1 MASEPIRVL
10 YLDHTA
16 KLSGGE
22 LALARLLG
30 ALDRTRVEPIVV
42 LAEDGPLRE
51 LMAQQSIDTHII
63 PLSESLREV
72 RKDSLGVAGL
82 VGQIRSLGNIWR
94 YAQRIGRFARQ
105 QRADLIY
112 SNSLKSDFYGAVAA
126 RLAGVPSIWHIRDR
140 IEDGYLPLVTVWLVR
155 LLARHL
161 PVCVVANSASTLE
174 TLKLR
179 RGKRTAIIASGLTRE
194 YIERCRVPGRSNPI
208 PQIGIV
214 GRIAPWKG
222 QDVFL
227 EAAALLLREG
237 FPAHFRIVGSPMF
250 GEEAFERQ
258 LRELA
263 TKLGIQEHVEFLGF
277 SDVPA
282 ILRSLDV
289 LVHASKVPEP
299 FGQVI
304 IEGLAA
310 ELPVIATDGGGAREI
325 IENGRTGLL
334 VPLGDAPA
342 LAQALCQ
349 LLSQPE
355 LARCLAAAGRQH
367 VLEHFTVEKSARC
380 SEALYE
386 RLLRASV

>member
-1 MASEPIRVL
+1 VSEPIRVL

-16 KLSGGE
+16 KLSGAE
-22 LALARLLG
+22 LALVRLLG
-30 ALDRTRVEPIVV
+30 ALDRTQVEPIVA

-51 LMAQQSIDTHII
+51 LMAQQFIDAHVI
-63 PLSESLREV
+63 PMSEKVREV
-72 RKDSLGVAGL
+72 RKDSLGLAGL
-82 VGQIRSLGNIWR
+82 VGQIRSLGSIWR
-94 YAQRIGRFARQ
+94 YARRISRFARQ

-112 SNSLKSDFYGAVAA
+112 TNSLKSDLYGAVAA
-126 RLAGVPSIWHIRDR
+126 RLAGVPIVWHIHDR
-140 IEDGYLPLVTVWLVR
+140 IDDRYLPRMAVWLVR
-155 LLARHL
+155 LLARYL
-161 PVCVVANSASTLE
+161 PVCVVVNSASTLE

-179 RGKRTAIIASGLTRE
+179 RGKQTAIINSGLTRE
-194 YIERCRVPGRSNPI
+194 HIERCWVARRCNPI

-237 FPAHFRIVGSPMF
+237 FPAHFRIVGSPLF
-250 GEEAFERQ
+250 GEQAFERQ

-263 TKLGIQEHVEFLGF
+263 AKLGMREHVEFMGF

-282 ILRSLDV
+282 ILRGLDV
-289 LVHASKVPEP
+289 LVHASRIPEP

-304 IEGLAA
+304 IEGMAA

-325 IENGRTGLL
+325 IEDGRTGLL
-334 VPLGDAPA
+334 VPLGDARA
-342 LAQALCQ
+342 LAQALAQ
-349 LLSQPE
+349 LLAQPE
-355 LARCLAAAGRQH
+355 RARRLAAAGRQH
-367 VLEHFTVEKSARC
+367 VLEHFTIEKSARC

-386 RLLRASV
+386 RLVRASV

>member
-1 MASEPIRVL
+1 VL

-16 KLSGGE
+16 ALSGAE

-30 ALDRTRVEPIVV
+30 ALDRTQVEPIVL

-51 LMAQQSIDTHII
+51 LMAQQSIDTHVI
-63 PLSESLREV
+63 PLSKNLREV
-72 RKDSLGVAGL
+72 RKDSLGLAGL
-82 VGQIRSLGNIWR
+82 VGQIRSLRGIWR
-94 YAQRIGRFARQ
+94 YAQRISRFARQ
-105 QRADLIY
+105 RRADLIY
-112 SNSLKSDFYGAVAA
+112 SNSLKSDFYGTVAA
-126 RLAGVPSIWHIRDR
+126 RLAGVPIIWHIHDR
-140 IEDGYLPLVTVWLVR
+140 IDDRYLPRMAVWLVR

-174 TLKLR
+174 TLKLKS
-179 RGKRTAIIASGLTRE
+179 GKRTAIIAPGLTRE
-194 YIERCRVPGRSNPI
+194 HIERCWVAGRSNLI

-237 FPAHFRIVGSPMF
+237 FPAHFRIVGSPLF
-250 GEEAFERQ
+250 GEEALERH

-263 TKLGIQEHVEFLGF
+263 SNLGIQEHVEFLGF

-289 LVHASKVPEP
+289 LVHASKIPEP

-310 ELPVIATDGGGAREI
+310 ELPVIATDGGGAREV

-334 VPLGDAPA
+334 VPLGDARA
-342 LAQALCQ
+342 LAQALAQ
-349 LLSQPE
+349 LLTQPE
-355 LARCLAAAGRQH
+355 RARCLAAAGRQH
-367 VLEHFTVEKSARC
+367 VLEHFTVEKSARR